1 MAGFEQKKAYDA
13 IKQAI
18 FTGEFDSGAHLRSA
32 TLADRIGVS
41 RTPVRE
47 ALQRLHA
54 EGLVDIV
61 ENRGAFVANYA
72 REDAAEVFDLRTVLE
87 SQASALAAQKLMT
100 PQIDELSRLTDRME
114 RHATGKRR
122 DIAVVTAANK
132 NFHSLIIAAAE
143 SRRLSAV
150 ISSIVEIALVSR
162 TFHSYSNESF
172 ARSIAHHREMIAA
185 FRVRDET
192 WAASIM
198 TSHIRAAYHVFL
210 TTVPTEG
217 ESSDK
222 KNMKT
227 E

>member
-87 SQASALAAQKLMT
+87 SQAAGLAAQKLT
-100 PQIDELSRLTDRME
+100 APQIDELSRLTDRME

-122 DIAVVTAANK
+122 DISVVTAANK
-132 NFHSLIIAAAE
+132 NFTSLIMPAA
-143 SRRLSAV
+143 V
-150 ISSIVEIALVSR
+150 D
-162 TFHSYSNESF
+162 
-172 ARSIAHHREMIAA
+172 HRVH
-185 FRVRDET
+185 RV
-192 WAASIM
+192 
-198 TSHIRAAYHVFL
+198 L
-210 TTVPTEG
+210 P
-217 ESSDK
+217 
-222 KNMKT
+222 
-227 E
+227 